1 MGRDAV
7 LRRLTD
13 LWRRADSGRT
23 VLVVVRGPAG
33 VGKTRLAHELARL
46 VRAGGGAVAAAQ
58 CFDLS
63 GRLAMA
69 PVAAWLRQPV
79 LAAATRSLE
88 PVWRREVQRLV
99 PDDAHQDPGSPAAVG
114 SGERAMVDAWQRQ
127 RFFEGLA
134 QAVLRVEQPLLLV
147 LDDVQWCDQQTLS
160 WLSSLQALAPR
171 RRLMV
176 VLTLREPDAAADE
189 DVPGWVSRQRAAGIL
204 AEVAVAA
211 LSIEETGTLAAS
223 LAGRKLDPV
232 QVAVLHATTGGFPLF
247 VVEAVRSRSADPTPP
262 AAVLRRRLDQL
273 SPDARDVAAL
283 ASALPRDVTLDLLS
297 EASDLD
303 AVRVTG
309 AVDELWRA
317 RILREVGAGYA
328 FSHDL
333 LRAAAYDRISPPR
346 RWLLHRRLAQAL
358 ELAGGTYGDDV
369 AGLLA
374 DQYDRGGRPDR
385 ALNHYTEAA
394 TIAAGRFALP
404 EAVRLLREAQRV
416 TDQLPAGRYRDLREL
431 DVLLAMAAP
440 LTAWRGYASA
450 ELQRVLERAVDL
462 ARETAPASTQM
473 QGLMALWASRF
484 VQGRVGESHRLI
496 RDALTIAVS
505 DDVLLG
511 EAHFAY
517 AGSTVTLG
525 HPAEAIEHFDIA
537 HERCAGA
544 ESLVVGTHPDV
555 HALAWSAHAHWLVAQ
570 PDTAATRASEAVRRA
585 RELGHPYSLA
595 VAIAYG
601 AVTQQLLGERTAL
614 RRAVRELAEVCE
626 RYGFAYYRE
635 WGLVLDGWLRG
646 GPEGLALAR
655 RGVANLRVQNALVRM
670 PYWLGLLAD
679 LQCDTGQTAAA
690 AATLDAARSSAQ
702 TLGDAW
708 WLPEVLRQRAALAG
722 PHQRASLLAAAVAT
736 AEDQGSLA
744 LAARVRRTL
753 GETGLRTPRGTPAGS
768 APNAARTARS

>member
-1 MGRDAV
+1 
-7 LRRLTD
+7 
-13 LWRRADSGRT
+13 
-23 VLVVVRGPAG
+23 
-33 VGKTRLAHELARL
+33 
-46 VRAGGGAVAAAQ
+46 GGAVAAAQ

-88 PVWRREVQRLV
+88 PVWRREVYRLV
-99 PDDAHQDPGSPAAVG
+99 PDQAHHDTGPAGVG
-114 SGERAMVDAWQRQ
+114 SGGERAMVDAWQRQ

-273 SPDARDVAAL
+273 SPDAREVAAL

-303 AVRVTG
+303 AVRVTS

-333 LRAAAYDRISPPR
+333 LRAAAYDRVSPPR

-404 EAVRLLREAQRV
+404 EAVRLLREALRV
-416 TDQLPAGRYRDLREL
+416 TGLLPAGRYRDLREL
-431 DVLLAMAAP
+431 EVLLAMGAP
-440 LTAWRGYASA
+440 LTAWQGYASA

-496 RDALTIAVS
+496 RDALTIAVT

-544 ESLVVGTHPDV
+544 ESLVVGTRPDV

-655 RGVANLRVQNALVRM
+655 RGVANLRAQKALVRM
-670 PYWLGLLAD
+670 PYWLSLLAE
-679 LQCDTGQTAAA
+679 LQCDSGQAEAA

-722 PHQRASLLAAAVAT
+722 PHQRESLLAAAVAT
-736 AEDQGSLA
+736 AEDHGSLA

-753 GETGLRTPRGTPAGS
+753 AGRTTTAYPTAGTGRTPGGTPGPA
-768 APNAARTARS
+768 ATNAARTARS